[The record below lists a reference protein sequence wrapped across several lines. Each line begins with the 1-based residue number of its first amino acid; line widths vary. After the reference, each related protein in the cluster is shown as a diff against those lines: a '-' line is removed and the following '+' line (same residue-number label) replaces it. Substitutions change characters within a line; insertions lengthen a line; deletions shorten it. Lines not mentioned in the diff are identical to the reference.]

1 MGLNLEL
8 WQGKKILVTGHTG
21 FKGSWLTLFLNHI
34 GAQVTGISLAPPP
47 GVSLFKDAEIQLHT
61 RNHVIGDIRNFN
73 QVEDIIYQYQPDF
86 VFHLAAQSLVFE
98 SYQNPLDPIETNIVG
113 SANVIL
119 AAVRSKNVRGV
130 LNVTTDKVYQNREH
144 GKSFTENDPL
154 GGDDV
159 YSASKACSE
168 ILTNALFRSFPEEKF
183 LSTARAGNVIGGGDW
198 SDHRLVPDIMRS
210 IQTNALL
217 NLRNPESTRP
227 WQHVLDCIYG
237 YLLIAE
243 KSFLGENASSLSCFN
258 FGPDESLSVAK
269 VLEIFEFELKQ
280 KIEVEVTRGRFLEK
294 SVLQLDSSKSKSEL
308 GWEATMD
315 PLVAIQST
323 ARWYSQ
329 FLAGKSAY
337 TITIREIEE
346 YLEKLR

>member
-1 MGLNLEL
+1 VGLNLEL

-21 FKGSWLTLFLNHI
+21 FKGSWLTLVLNRL
-34 GAQVTGISLAPPP
+34 GAQVAGISLAPALGP
-47 GVSLFKDAEIQLHT
+47 SLFKDAKIQSHT
-61 RNHVIGDIRNFN
+61 RNHIIGDIRNFK

-86 VFHLAAQSLVFE
+86 VFHLAAQALVFE
-98 SYQNPLDPIETNIVG
+98 SYQNPLNTIETNVVG

-119 AAVRSKNVRGV
+119 AAIRSQSVRGV
-130 LNVTTDKVYQNREH
+130 LNVTTDKVYQNRDH
-144 GKSFTENDPL
+144 SKSFTENDPL
-154 GGDDV
+154 GGDDI

-168 ILTNALFRSFPEEKF
+168 ILTNALSHSFPEEKF

-210 IQTNALL
+210 IQTNTILS
-217 NLRNPESTRP
+217 LRHPEATRP

-243 KSFLGENASSLSCFN
+243 RSFVEENASSLSSFN
-258 FGPDESLSVAK
+258 FGPNESLSVAK

-280 KIEVEVTRGRFLEK
+280 KIQVEITRGRFLEK
-294 SVLQLDSSKSKSEL
+294 SLLQLDSSKSKSEL
-308 GWEATMD
+308 GWEAAMN

-329 FLAGKSAY
+329 FLAGANAY

>member
-1 MGLNLEL
+1 MGLKLEL

-34 GAQVTGISLAPPP
+34 GAQVTGISLAPVLGP
-47 GVSLFKDAEIQLHT
+47 SLFNDAEIQSQT
-61 RNHVIGDIRNFN
+61 RNHLIGDIRNFK
-73 QVEDIIYQYQPDF
+73 QVEDIIYEYQPDF

-98 SYQNPLDPIETNIVG
+98 SYQNPLDTIDTNIVG

-119 AAVRSKNVRGV
+119 AAIKSKSVCGV
-130 LNVTTDKVYQNREH
+130 LNVTTDKVYQNRDC

-154 GGDDV
+154 GGDDI

-198 SDHRLVPDIMRS
+198 SNHRLVPDIMRS
-210 IQTNALL
+210 IQTNSLL
-217 NLRNPESTRP
+217 SIRNPESTRP

-243 KSFLGENASSLSCFN
+243 RSFVGENASSLSSFN
-258 FGPDESLSVAK
+258 FGPDESLSVVK
-269 VLEIFEFELKQ
+269 VLEIFESELKQ
-280 KIEVEVTRGRFLEK
+280 KIQVEITKGRFLEK

-308 GWEATMD
+308 GWEAMMN
-315 PLVAIQST
+315 PLVAIQRT
-323 ARWYSQ
+323 ARWYSE
-329 FLAGKSAY
+329 FLAGENAY
-337 TITIREIEE
+337 AITIREIEE

>member
-1 MGLNLEL
+1 VGLNLEL
-8 WQGKKILVTGHTG
+8 WRGKKILITGHTG

-34 GAQVTGISLAPPP
+34 GAQVTGISLAPSP
-47 GVSLFKDAEIQLHT
+47 GLSLFKDADVQSRT
-61 RNHVIGDIRNFN
+61 RNHIIGDIRNFEK
-73 QVEDIIYQYQPDF
+73 VEDIIYQHQPDY
-86 VFHLAAQSLVFE
+86 VFHLAAQSLVVE
-98 SYQNPLDPIETNIVG
+98 SYRNPLDTITTNISG

-119 AAVRSKNVRGV
+119 ASIGGESVRGV
-130 LNVTTDKVYQNREH
+130 LNVTTDKVYQNRDNS
-144 GKSFTENDPL
+144 KSFIESDAL

-168 ILTNALFRSFPEEKF
+168 ILTNALFRSFPEEKS

-210 IQTNALL
+210 IQTKTQLS
-217 NLRNPESTRP
+217 LRNPESTRP

-243 KSFLGENASSLSCFN
+243 RSLLGQNVSSLSSFN
-258 FGPDESLSVAK
+258 FGPAESLSVAK

-280 KIEVEVTRGRFLEK
+280 EIQVEITKEKFFEK
-294 SVLQLDSSKSKSEL
+294 SFLQLDSSKSKNEL
-308 GWEATMD
+308 GWEASMN

-323 ARWYSQ
+323 AKWYSE
-329 FLAGKSAY
+329 FLAGKNAY

-346 YLEKLR
+346 YLEKL

>member
-8 WQGKKILVTGHTG
+8 WKGKKILVTGHTG

-34 GAQVTGISLAPPP
+34 GAQVTGISLAPALGP
-47 GVSLFKDAEIQLHT
+47 SLFKDAEVQLQS
-61 RNHVIGDIRNFN
+61 RNHVIGDIRNFK
-73 QVEDIIYQYQPDF
+73 QMEDIIYQYQPDF
-86 VFHLAAQSLVFE
+86 VFHLAAQTLVFE
-98 SYQNPLDPIETNIVG
+98 SYRNPLDTIETNIVG

-130 LNVTTDKVYQNREH
+130 LNVTTDKVYQNSEH

-198 SDHRLVPDIMRS
+198 SDHRLVPDIVRS

-217 NLRNPESTRP
+217 SLRNPESTRP

-243 KSFLGENASSLSCFN
+243 RSFVEENASSLSSFN

-280 KIEVEVTRGRFLEK
+280 KIQVEITRGRFLEK

-308 GWEATMD
+308 GWEATMN

-329 FLAGKSAY
+329 FLAGKNAY
-337 TITIREIEE
+337 AITIREIEE